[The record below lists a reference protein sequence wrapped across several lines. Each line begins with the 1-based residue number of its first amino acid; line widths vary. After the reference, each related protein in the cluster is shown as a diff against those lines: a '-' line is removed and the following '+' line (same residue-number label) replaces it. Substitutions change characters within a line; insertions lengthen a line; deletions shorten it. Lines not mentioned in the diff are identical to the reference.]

1 MRVKIE
7 DVKVGKRV
15 REDYGDIEGLAQ
27 SIQKYGLLH
36 PVIVS
41 DAMELIAGERRF
53 KAHVYLGLGEIE
65 VKKIGELSEMERA
78 EIELEENI
86 KRKQFTW
93 QEEVRG
99 KMLLDSIKKSIYGVA
114 VQGHESDGWGV
125 KDTALALGESVGEVS
140 QDILLAKGIEMY
152 PELKKEKNKT
162 SAYKKLRRLKEQ
174 AIRAEIQKKL
184 ADVSPVESAHLGDCR
199 EVMAKLEQEF
209 DLIVTDPPYGIDL
222 PSSGKEY
229 KQYGRDDIFE
239 DREYETDEM
248 LEGAFG
254 EMYRLLK
261 DGRHAYV
268 FFGIAR
274 MNAFHKLLTKA
285 GFDVDPIP
293 IIWSKGASSAAANSD
308 GWSRSYEAIFHCRKG
323 KRELNRNPLDV
334 AVFKP
339 VPSRLR
345 IHPVEKPVGVM
356 KLLIEVSTLPGEV
369 VLDPFAGSGV
379 VGEAALKL
387 KRDVVLIEK
396 DKNSYNGV
404 CERIRKI
411 QGRMKE

>member
-1 MRVKIE
+1 MKVKIV
-7 DVKVGKRV
+7 DVKVGKKV

-27 SIQKYGLLH
+27 SIQKYGLFH

-53 KAHVYLGLGEIE
+53 KAHVYLGLDEIE
-65 VKKIGELSEMERA
+65 VKKIGELSKMEQA

-99 KMLLDSIKKSIYGVA
+99 KMFLDAIKKNIYGVA
-114 VQGHESDGWGV
+114 VQGHGSDGWGV
-125 KDTALALGESVGEVS
+125 KDTAMALGESVGEVS

-162 SAYKKLRRLKEQ
+162 SAYKKLKRLKEQ

-184 ADVSPVESAHLGDCR
+184 ANVSPVESVHLGDCR
-199 EVMAKLEQEF
+199 KVMGKMEQEF
-209 DLIVTDPPYGIDL
+209 DLIVTDPPYGVDL
-222 PSSGKEY
+222 LSSGKEF
-229 KQYGRDDIFE
+229 KQYGRDDSFE

-254 EMYRLLK
+254 EMYKLLK

-268 FFGIAR
+268 FFEITR
-274 MNAFHKLLTKA
+274 MDAFHKLLTKA

-293 IIWSKGASSAAANSD
+293 IIWSKGASNSAANSD

-323 KRELNRNPLDV
+323 RRELNRCPLDV
-334 AVFKP
+334 AAFKP
-339 VPSRLR
+339 VPSRLK

-356 KLLIEVSTLPGEV
+356 KLLIEVSTLPGEAV
-369 VLDPFAGSGV
+369 FDPFAGSGV

-387 KRDVVLIEK
+387 KRNVVLIEK
-396 DKNSYNGV
+396 DKDSYNGV

-411 QGRMKE
+411 QEKP